1 MEWVY
6 PNTEV
11 VAKQLNN
18 DLKLTI
24 RLHEVERS
32 WGLNSLQFYY
42 YKFFF
47 YPFHLVLTLL
57 FCTVLLKK
65 YQFSCFNSKQ
75 AFSLYKTSRKLKM
88 ICFGNFFPGTKS
100 SWYQMNEVIL
110 ILMKFLSM
118 AEIRTTTMHH
128 VKRSLQGVGVGI
140 SFSVTVWLDS
150 W

>member
-1 MEWVY
+1 MSIPKHWSCGQ
-6 PNTEV
+6 T
-11 VAKQLNN
+11 AKQWSETHYKATWSREELRVKFSSV
-18 DLKLTI
+18 LL
-24 RLHEVERS
+24 
-32 WGLNSLQFYY
+32 LQV
-42 YKFFF
+42 FFF